1 MAFKKEI
8 SEIFNL
14 PVGEVFSKVHIVWTD
29 VGVYIEGVKKI
40 LGISSD
46 EVSVTTKEGEV
57 KISGSELS
65 ICELGGN
72 SLTVAGKV
80 SNVQRI
86 GGVK

>member
-14 PVGEVFSKVHIVWTD
+14 PVGEVFSTVHIVWTD

-40 LGISSD
+40 LGISGE
-46 EVSVTTKEGEV
+46 EVAVTTKEGEV
-57 KISGSELS
+57 KIFGKNLT

-72 SLTVAGKV
+72 SLTLSGRVDT
-80 SNVQRI
+80 VQRV
-86 GGVK
+86 GV